1 LLALLGGAFLL
12 FTVVSF
18 QHYSRETVSNA
29 LIARAGEIWTTTQ
42 GLLDDPAG
50 LRALIERRFAPE
62 AQNRFIRISRN
73 GVTLYSSGEPADGDF
88 VSHAIALPE
97 PNLAARTTLQGNL
110 LLHTGSF
117 QSALGAVTIE
127 SGQSFRFARDF
138 QNRLALSLLVGLP
151 VLLLFAAL
159 GGYVL
164 MRRALTPVEMMINAA
179 EAYTFNDPHSRLPL
193 VGTDPRIEALGLALN
208 RMLDRLDG
216 AYSHVSRFSADAAHE
231 LRTPLTIIRGELEL
245 AAMGRQ
251 SADVDRAIDNAL
263 EEMTRLSGIVDSLI
277 TLSRMESLW
286 GKRAHSSI
294 DLSTLAAETMDQMN
308 LMAVEKGIALDRP
321 DGPPVLVAGDRERL
335 KQVLVNLID
344 NAIKYTPIGG
354 HVSVTVAAA
363 GDIATL
369 TVEDN
374 GIGIDPAHHERV
386 FDRFYRV
393 STDRGTV
400 GAGLGLAIVKSICH
414 AHGGTVTLRSA
425 PEMGSAFV
433 IELPLLKSETI
444 VAEENKM
451 AAADTAAA
459 TSFVRRET

>member
-1 LLALLGGAFLL
+1 
-12 FTVVSF
+12 
-18 QHYSRETVSNA
+18 
-29 LIARAGEIWTTTQ
+29 
-42 GLLDDPAG
+42 
-50 LRALIERRFAPE
+50 
-62 AQNRFIRISRN
+62 
-73 GVTLYSSGEPADGDF
+73 
-88 VSHAIALPE
+88 
-97 PNLAARTTLQGNL
+97 
-110 LLHTGSF
+110 
-117 QSALGAVTIE
+117 
-127 SGQSFRFARDF
+127 
-138 QNRLALSLLVGLP
+138 
-151 VLLLFAAL
+151 
-159 GGYVL
+159 
-164 MRRALTPVEMMINAA
+164 MINAA

-208 RMLDRLDG
+208 RMLDRLDS

-251 SADVDRAIDNAL
+251 SADVDHAIDNAL

-294 DLSTLAAETMDQMN
+294 DLSALAAETMDQMN

-321 DGPPVLVAGDRERL
+321 EGPPVLVAGDRERL
-335 KQVLVNLID
+335 KQILVNLID
-344 NAIKYTPIGG
+344 NAVKYTAIGG
-354 HVSVTVAAA
+354 RVSVTVAAV
-363 GDIATL
+363 GDIARL

-374 GIGIDPAHHERV
+374 GIGIDPSHHERV

-414 AHGGTVTLRSA
+414 AHGGTVALRSA
-425 PEMGSAFV
+425 PEIGSAFV
-433 IELPLLKSETI
+433 IELPLLKSEMI

-451 AAADTAAA
+451 AAAGTAAA
-459 TSFVRRET
+459 TSFVR